1 MKVDVTSVGSFQR
14 KLTVVVPATQV
25 RQQLDKAYKSLARQ
39 VNMPGFRQGKA
50 PRKVLE
56 ARYGE
61 RIEAD
66 VAQDLI
72 QTSWIDILKQEE
84 IQPVSQPSV
93 AESGEVRDSDGF
105 KFTITVDVRPQIEL
119 QTWTG
124 LDVPYPKVEVSEEAI
139 DAAVKA
145 RLEGHARL
153 EEITDRPCE
162 QGDMALVELHLFDGE
177 EEVATEPGTMIRTE
191 GDPYYPGLESLIVG
205 TEPGGTTEGEVTIGE
220 DARVEAVAGRTLT
233 AKATLMSLQSY
244 GVPELTDELAEEL
257 GYEGG
262 AEGMRIALRQQM
274 LDVREEAARN
284 QARAN
289 LLEVLINANRF
300 DVPDGMID
308 QSLNMLMDELR
319 LQQAYQSGRDPK
331 SISFSNAQ
339 VADLRMRAAFAA
351 KASLILEWV
360 SDREELKVEDS
371 DLESRYQELADTRGQ
386 TIEAVRGWFQKES
399 AVEELKERILE
410 EKTLDWLLEQ
420 ANLVEPP
427 APEAPAEVAEAT
439 AEAAEATAEAEDSS
453 EAAEDS
459 SEAAGSAALEG
470 SIADLEARLESG
482 ALDGELD
489 ALLAAET
496 EGRNRKG
503 ALSAIEARQKA
514 LGA

>member
-25 RQQLDKAYKSLARQ
+25 RQQLDRAYKTLARQ

-50 PRKVLE
+50 PRRVLE

-61 RIEAD
+61 RVEAD

-72 QTSWIDILKQEE
+72 QTSWIDIMNKEAL
-84 IQPVSQPSV
+84 QPVSQPSV
-93 AESGEVRDSDGF
+93 AESGEVGDSEGF
-105 KFTITVDVRPQIEL
+105 KFTITVDVRPEIEL

-124 LDVPYPKVEVSEEAI
+124 LDVPYPKVEISEEAV

-153 EEITDRPCE
+153 EEVTDRPCA

-177 EEVATEPGTMIRTE
+177 EEVATEQGTMIRTE
-191 GDPYYPGLESLIVG
+191 GDPYYPGLEGLLIG
-205 TEPGGTTEGEVTIGE
+205 TETGGTLEGEVTIGE
-220 DARVEAVAGRTLT
+220 DSRVEAVAGRTLRVN
-233 AKATLMSLQSY
+233 ATLLSLQSY

-262 AEGMRIALRQQM
+262 AEGMRVALRQQM
-274 LDVREEAARN
+274 LDTREESARN

-331 SISFSNAQ
+331 SISFTNAQ

-360 SDREELKVEDS
+360 SRKEKIEVEES

-386 TIEAVRGWFQKES
+386 TVEAVRGWFQKES

-420 ANLVEPP
+420 ANLIDPP
-427 APEAPAEVAEAT
+427 TPAEP
-439 AEAAEATAEAEDSS
+439 AEAAAEPAEA
-453 EAAEDS
+453 AAEPA
-459 SEAAGSAALEG
+459 EA
-470 SIADLEARLESG
+470 
-482 ALDGELD
+482 
-489 ALLAAET
+489 
-496 EGRNRKG
+496 
-503 ALSAIEARQKA
+503 
-514 LGA
+514 